1 MQQLSIEIDS
11 CLGPIQQQLSIFDLL
26 ITYKIDKTINPYL
39 RKMVK
44 YTAAGTLFTNK
55 KVILAG
61 YQPKL
66 RSISGIGGMKEE
78 GEKYKQTA
86 IRETIEELFH
96 ISEVPKKLIK
106 EIIKTVEIEK
116 VVKNGSY
123 KILIY
128 NFRSLK
134 KILKIIKT
142 HGIVSPLY
150 KKIPTSL
157 SKLLLKR
164 KTALK
169 SEIKQLVVLPLEKAI
184 KVSKYLINDIA
195 LV

>member
-1 MQQLSIEIDS
+1 MIIVLKQNLWKH
-11 CLGPIQQQLSIFDLL
+11 
-26 ITYKIDKTINPYL
+26 KIDKIYNSYL
-39 RKMVK
+39 YKMVK

-66 RSISGIGGMKEE
+66 ESISGIGGMKEE

-96 ISEVPKKLIK
+96 VKKVPKKLVK

-116 VVKNGSY
+116 VVKNGTY
-123 KILIY
+123 KMLIY

-134 KILKIIKT
+134 KILKIIKA
-142 HGIVSPLY
+142 HGIESPLY

-164 KTALK
+164 KTISK
-169 SEIKQLVVLPLEKAI
+169 SEIKQLVVLPLEKDI
-184 KVSKYLINDIA
+184 IVNKYLINDIA

>member
-1 MQQLSIEIDS
+1 
-11 CLGPIQQQLSIFDLL
+11 
-26 ITYKIDKTINPYL
+26 
-39 RKMVK
+39 MVK

-66 RSISGIGGMKEE
+66 GSISGIGGMKEE

-96 ISEVPKKLIK
+96 VKKVPKKLIK

-116 VVKNGSY
+116 IVKNESY

-134 KILKIIKT
+134 KILKIIKD
-142 HGIVSPLY
+142 HGIKSPLY
-150 KKIPTSL
+150 KKIPLTL
-157 SKLLLKR
+157 STLLLNR
-164 KTALK
+164 KSIST
-169 SEIKQLVVLPLEKAI
+169 SEIRQLVILPFEKDI
-184 KVSKYLINDIA
+184 VVHEYLINDIA
-195 LV
+195 MV

>member
-1 MQQLSIEIDS
+1 
-11 CLGPIQQQLSIFDLL
+11 
-26 ITYKIDKTINPYL
+26 
-39 RKMVK
+39 MVK

-66 RSISGIGGMKEE
+66 GSISGIGGMKEE

-86 IRETIEELFH
+86 IRETVEELFH
-96 ISEVPKKLIK
+96 IKKVPKKLIK
-106 EIIKTVEIEK
+106 AVIKTVEIEK

-134 KILKIIKT
+134 KILKIIKA
-142 HGIVSPLY
+142 HDIQSPLY

-164 KTALK
+164 KCNPK
-169 SEIKQLVVLPLEKAI
+169 SEIRQLVVLPFEKAI
-184 KVSKYLINDIA
+184 KINKYLINDIA

>member
-1 MQQLSIEIDS
+1 
-11 CLGPIQQQLSIFDLL
+11 
-26 ITYKIDKTINPYL
+26 
-39 RKMVK
+39 MVK
-44 YTAAGTLFTNK
+44 YTAAGKLFTNK

-66 RSISGIGGMKEE
+66 RSISGIGGIKEE

-96 ISEVPKKLIK
+96 IKKVPKKLIK

-116 VVKNGSY
+116 VVKNETY

-134 KILKIIKT
+134 KILKIIKA
-142 HGIVSPLY
+142 HGIISPLY

-164 KTALK
+164 KNSHK
-169 SEIKQLVVLPLEKAI
+169 SEITQLAILPFEKEI
-184 KVSKYLINDIA
+184 TVNKYLINDMA